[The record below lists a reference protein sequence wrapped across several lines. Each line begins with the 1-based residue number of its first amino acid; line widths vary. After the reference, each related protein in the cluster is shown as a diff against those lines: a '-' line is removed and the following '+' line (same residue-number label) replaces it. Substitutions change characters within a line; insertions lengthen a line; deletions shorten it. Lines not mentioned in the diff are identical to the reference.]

1 MTAIPGAPRASELE
15 CEATILQA
23 ARAAGWR
30 CHSERPAMNAKGNW
44 STPIKGDAGFPD
56 LVLVHQRRRLV
67 VLAELKRWPNDIEPE
82 QIKWREAFL
91 QAAGMT
97 VHLWWVPEQL
107 DAILAFLTARGPM
120 PFPYDPTKD
129 PSLRRQPRARKPANV
144 DARAD
149 LDHLTFVA
157 CSVCLL
163 PLSSHTSSE
172 LSACRQIGAHK

>member
-1 MTAIPGAPRASELE
+1 MTVPGAPRPSELE

-30 CHSERPAMNAKGNW
+30 CHSERPAMNARGNW

-56 LVLVHQRRRLV
+56 LVLIHPRRRLMIV
-67 VLAELKRWPNDIEPE
+67 AELKRWPNDIEHE
-82 QIKWREAFL
+82 QTVWRDMFL
-91 QAAGMT
+91 AAGIT

-107 DAILAFLTARGPM
+107 EAILAFLTGRGPA

-129 PSLRRQPRARKPANV
+129 PTLRRLPLARTKKPTDN
-144 DARAD
+144 ARAD
-149 LDHLTFVA
+149 LDHLTFVG

-163 PLSSHTSSE
+163 PLSSHTTTE
-172 LSACRQIGAHK
+172 LSACKQIAAR